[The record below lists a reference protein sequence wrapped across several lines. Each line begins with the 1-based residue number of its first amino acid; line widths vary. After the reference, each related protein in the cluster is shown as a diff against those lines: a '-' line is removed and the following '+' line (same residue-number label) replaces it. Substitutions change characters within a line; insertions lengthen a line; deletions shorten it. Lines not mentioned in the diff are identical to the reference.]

1 MQNNLYFINSK
12 VRPKRRTPPWKSG
25 SEGKTAAG
33 QRKLVSWM
41 VSNCN
46 TKSKRKFYVQVVF
59 TLLQDIPSQDDVSSR
74 VGPDI
79 QSYLDP
85 DIKLIILRLYI

>member
-1 MQNNLYFINSK
+1 
-12 VRPKRRTPPWKSG
+12 
-25 SEGKTAAG
+25 
-33 QRKLVSWM
+33 M

-85 DIKLIILRLYI
+85 DIKLIILRLYIWSVGGSWFDYGEDQWDKI